1 MHEVVTF
8 ANHFVIYSACY
19 TVLAVIYGY
28 ITYNL
33 IKFIIRILN
42 AAYKTVRS
50 DITEW
55 KHKKTNREKR

>member
-1 MHEVVTF
+1 MNEVVTF
-8 ANHFVIYSACY
+8 ANHFVIYAACY

-42 AAYKTVRS
+42 AAYKTIRS
-50 DITEW
+50 DVMKW
-55 KHKKTNREKR
+55 NKKDKS